1 MGQKRRVVFV
11 CGGIVF
17 FSSLV
22 FLFAEQS
29 ATTSTTSTAAA
40 TTTTASAGTQA
51 TTQPATTT
59 AQPVAVATTAPST
72 PPVQPTVL
80 SAGPTNTT
88 SEQAQQ
94 QPVAGQT
101 PNNQEYGPNNPG
113 PWASGQPGMPGTGQ
127 PGMGQPGMPG
137 MGQPGMP
144 GMGQPGMAPP
154 PEQPPIEQVNQANNN
169 STPATP
175 LSDEQVTQGIKVSQE
190 RLSLDLKGIDINELF
205 RILSLKMGTTIVP
218 TKSVSGRINIFLN
231 NLSFEDALDVIL
243 ISQDLASDRKG
254 TIINIMTSG
263 EYEKLYGKK
272 FNEKRRFT
280 SFKLKYAKPSTVFNA
295 LSQVKSDIGKVIADE
310 ATGTI
315 LLIDIPEKLDKM
327 VKTAKDLDKAPQ
339 TEVFDIKYAKSS
351 DMKTQLSSAI
361 TQGTG
366 EVYVDERSS
375 KVVVSDLPDKMKKIS
390 RVVKAFDAETKQVFI
405 EAEILQITLK
415 KEYQRGI
422 NWEKLFK
429 SVDWHNLDFKG
440 TFGVNPSF
448 TPSPALKDSNIKINV
463 GTLATDTWTSALQLL
478 ETYGDTKIISSPRLA
493 VVNNQEAKILVG
505 SREAYVTQSQSQAET
520 TTVTSENVEFIDVGT
535 KLHIVPTINE
545 EGFITMKIK
554 PEVSSV
560 RETLTTSLGS
570 KIPIVETSEA
580 ETVVKIKDGAMIL
593 IAGLIKEDKRQD
605 TNGIPVL
612 GAIPFIGGFF
622 GAKANLDKR
631 TEVVVFITPHIIRG
645 DAVLPGTE
653 PQRLIPS
660 DIATESVKQT
670 IVDSIISKEVDESI
684 RKSKQEGSPIGALPL
699 PAESPVADIPGSG
712 TDITGKIKGLKNY

>member
-1 MGQKRRVVFV
+1 MGQKRRVIFV

-22 FLFAEQS
+22 FLFAEQG
-29 ATTSTTSTAAA
+29 ATTSTSTTSTTGTPAASTATASTSAA
-40 TTTTASAGTQA
+40 TPTTASTQE
-51 TTQPATTT
+51 TKTVTP
-59 AQPVAVATTAPST
+59 PST

-88 SEQAQQ
+88 SEQTQQ
-94 QPVAGQT
+94 QPSAGQA
-101 PNNQEYGPNNPG
+101 PNQEYGPNNPG
-113 PWASGQPGMPGTGQ
+113 PWASGQLGTGQ
-127 PGMGQPGMPG
+127 PAMQG

-154 PEQPPIEQVNQANNN
+154 PEQSPIEQVSQENNN

-175 LSDEQVTQGIKVSQE
+175 LSDEQVAQGVKVAQE

-205 RILSLKMGTTIVP
+205 RILSLKMGVTIVP

-231 NLSFEDALDVIL
+231 NLTFEDALDVIMV
-243 ISQDLASDRKG
+243 SQDLASDRKG
-254 TIINIMTSG
+254 SIINIMTSG

-280 SFKLKYAKPSTVFNA
+280 SFKLRYAKPSTVFNA

-327 VKTAKDLDKAPQ
+327 VKTAKDLDKAPM
-339 TEVFDIKYAKSS
+339 TEIFDIKYAKSS

-390 RVVKAFDAETKQVFI
+390 KMVKAFDAETKQVFI

-440 TFGVNPSF
+440 TFGVNPSW
-448 TPSPALKDSNIKINV
+448 TPSPTLANSNIKVNV
-463 GTLATDTWTSALQLL
+463 GTFAKDTWTSAIQLL

-545 EGFITMKIK
+545 DGFITMKIK

-605 TNGIPVL
+605 TNGIPIL
-612 GAIPFIGGFF
+612 GSLPFIGGFF
-622 GAKANLDKR
+622 GARANLDKR

-645 DAVLPGTE
+645 DAILPGTE

-670 IVDSIISKEVDESI
+670 IVDSIISKEVDASI
-684 RKSKQEGSPIGALPL
+684 RKSKQQESPMGVLPL
-699 PAESPVADIPGSG
+699 PAEVPQATDIPGSG
-712 TDITGKIKGLKNY
+712 TDISGKIKGLKNY

>member
-1 MGQKRRVVFV
+1 MGQKRRVIFV

-22 FLFAEQS
+22 FLFAEQG
-29 ATTSTTSTAAA
+29 ATTSTSTTSTTGTPAASTATASTSAA
-40 TTTTASAGTQA
+40 TPTTASTQE
-51 TTQPATTT
+51 TKTVTP
-59 AQPVAVATTAPST
+59 PST

-88 SEQAQQ
+88 TTSEQAEQ
-94 QPVAGQT
+94 QPNAGEA
-101 PNNQEYGPNNPG
+101 PNQESGANNPE
-113 PWASGQPGMPGTGQ
+113 PWAPGQ

-137 MGQPGMP
+137 
-144 GMGQPGMAPP
+144 QPGMAPP
-154 PEQPPIEQVNQANNN
+154 SEQPPIEQVSQEASNP
-169 STPATP
+169 TPATP
-175 LSDEQVTQGIKVSQE
+175 LSDEQVTQGVKVSQE

-205 RILSLKMGTTIVP
+205 RILSLKMGVTIVP

-231 NLSFEDALDVIL
+231 NLTFEDALDVIMV
-243 ISQDLASDRKG
+243 SQDLASDRKG
-254 TIINIMTSG
+254 SIINIMTSG

-280 SFKLKYAKPSTVFNA
+280 SFKLRYAKPSTVFNA

-327 VKTAKDLDKAPQ
+327 VKTAKDLDKAPM
-339 TEVFDIKYAKSS
+339 TEIFDIKYAKSS

-390 RVVKAFDAETKQVFI
+390 KMVKAFDAETKQVFI

-440 TFGVNPSF
+440 TFGVNPSW
-448 TPSPALKDSNIKINV
+448 TPSPTLANSNIKVNV
-463 GTLATDTWTSALQLL
+463 GTFAKDTWTSAIQLL

-493 VVNNQEAKILVG
+493 VVNNQEAKMLVG

-545 EGFITMKIK
+545 DGFITMKIK

-605 TNGIPVL
+605 TNGIPIL
-612 GAIPFIGGFF
+612 GSLPFIGGFF
-622 GAKANLDKR
+622 GARANLDKR

-645 DAVLPGTE
+645 DAILPGTE

-670 IVDSIISKEVDESI
+670 IVDSIISKEVDASI
-684 RKSKQEGSPIGALPL
+684 RKSKQQESPMGVLPL
-699 PAESPVADIPGSG
+699 PAEVPQATDIPGSG
-712 TDITGKIKGLKNY
+712 TDISGKIKGLKNY